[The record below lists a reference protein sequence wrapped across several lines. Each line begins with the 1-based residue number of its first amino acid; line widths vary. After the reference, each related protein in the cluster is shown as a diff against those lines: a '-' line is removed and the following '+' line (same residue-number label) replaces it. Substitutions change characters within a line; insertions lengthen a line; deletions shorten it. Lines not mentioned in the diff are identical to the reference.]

1 MGMRNGFERGLNV
14 CRNDNRAWLVNSS
27 MYHIRS
33 DEALAQSVQ
42 NLYAGLS
49 ITICEIVHVVELP
62 ETVALTP
69 EIVYAVAEL

>member
-1 MGMRNGFERGLNV
+1 
-14 CRNDNRAWLVNSS
+14 